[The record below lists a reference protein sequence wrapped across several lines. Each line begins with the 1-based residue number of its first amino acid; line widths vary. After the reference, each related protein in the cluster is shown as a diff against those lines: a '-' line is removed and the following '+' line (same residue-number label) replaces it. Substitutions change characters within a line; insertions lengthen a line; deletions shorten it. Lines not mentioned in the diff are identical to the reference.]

1 MLYSKRAKK
10 SLSSETLLSLPIA
23 EAVKSIIEDESEF
36 IATSIVG
43 EAITFVP
50 IRKKLSDEVF

>member
-1 MLYSKRAKK
+1 
-10 SLSSETLLSLPIA
+10 LSLPIA

-36 IATSIVG
+36 IATSIVC

-50 IRKKLSDEVF
+50 IRKKLSEEMF

>member
-1 MLYSKRAKK
+1 M
-10 SLSSETLLSLPIA
+10 SLPID

-36 IATSIVG
+36 IATSIAG
-43 EAITFVP
+43 EAITFVL